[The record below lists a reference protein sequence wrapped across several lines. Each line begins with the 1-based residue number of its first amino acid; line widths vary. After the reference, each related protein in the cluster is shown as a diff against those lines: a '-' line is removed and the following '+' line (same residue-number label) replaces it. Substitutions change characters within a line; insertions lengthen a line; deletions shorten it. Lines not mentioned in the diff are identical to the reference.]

1 MSDIEIEGVVINGNA
16 LGRTIGFPTANMDIA
31 EGVVIENGVYR
42 STVEL
47 DGSTYAAMTNVGVR
61 PSVDGTTRL
70 LETHIFGYEGSLYGR
85 RLTVCLHAKLR
96 DERKFPSLEALKEQI
111 ASDAAAILA
120 GANDE

>member
-1 MSDIEIEGVVINGNA
+1 MITIEGEVIHGQQ
-16 LGRTIGFPTANMDIA
+16 LGRAIGFPTANMDA
-31 EGVVIENGVYR
+31 SGVDIENGVYR